1 MTTEFDDKLSA
12 NAARLAKDI
21 APERDLWP
29 EIEAAISAPQ
39 RRRFSPYWA
48 QAAGVLLLVAASSIL
63 TYSLTRTDPV
73 IIERPVP
80 ADLSLQT
87 ASFGGGYELSS
98 GYMLARTNLQAQMD
112 RELDKLSPAAR
123 AGVEQNLQVIRDAI
137 TEINAALEQEP
148 GNVLLQEL
156 LLRTYREEL
165 AVMRKVG
172 GLTQDVM
179 SRNDI

>member
-1 MTTEFDDKLSA
+1 MNTEFDDKLFA

-29 EIEAAISAPQ
+29 EIADAIAAPPRRRLAPQ
-39 RRRFSPYWA
+39 WA

-63 TYSLTRTDPV
+63 TYVTTREDPV
-73 IIERPVP
+73 IIERTVP

-87 ASFGGGYELSS
+87 ASFGSEHELSS
-98 GYMLARTNLQAQMD
+98 GYKLARTNLQAQMD